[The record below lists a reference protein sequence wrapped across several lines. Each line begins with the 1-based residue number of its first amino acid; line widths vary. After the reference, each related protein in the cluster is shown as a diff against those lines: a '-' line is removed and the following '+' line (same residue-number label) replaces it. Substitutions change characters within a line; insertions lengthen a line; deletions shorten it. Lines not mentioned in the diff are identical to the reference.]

1 MENRS
6 SSDLYRIPIP
16 VRRAVRKL
24 GHDIKVARLRRR
36 IPMALLAQRASISRT
51 TLSKIEDG
59 NPQVSLGLYAI
70 VLYLL
75 GLLDR
80 LAELADMRNDE
91 QGLMLDEEQLPQR
104 IRSSPKRDSRLD
116 MQ

>member
-1 MENRS
+1 M
-6 SSDLYRIPIP
+6 
-16 VRRAVRKL
+16 V
-24 GHDIKVARLRRR
+24 
-36 IPMALLAQRASISRT
+36 LLAQRASISRT

-75 GLLDR
+75 GLLDH

-91 QGLMLDEEQLPQR
+91 RGLLLEEEQLPQR
-104 IRSSPKRDSRLD
+104 VRLSPKRDT
-116 MQ
+116 